1 MGWSTKSGS
10 TSATTV
16 RSAIAKSQRI
26 LVVALS
32 ATTSL
37 LGGCYTNPTTGRS
50 SLEVYS
56 HDQEIALGQQ
66 MGPQFIAQSGG
77 EVSDAALKAY
87 VTELGMKLK
96 DQVETAEQKSLPW
109 NFALLNSPEINAF
122 ALPGGRVH
130 ITIGLAKLL
139 KNEAEMAGV
148 LGHEIGH
155 VTARHSNERAADSV
169 LIGIGAAVAGA
180 AVGDDSAGQII
191 NQGGELVLL
200 KFSRKQESEADYLG
214 MRYMTKAG
222 YNPIGQKMVMQVLR
236 DASKGGRDAEIFA
249 THPYPETRIKDIE
262 RLLAGEY
269 AYTQNNPKYVL
280 NEERYR
286 NQFLSR
292 AASITPPPPK
302 KQNASGQN
310 LQQRGQTPQQGTQQL
325 PARRSPSTPQQG
337 TQPTPR
343 QTPRQG
349 GNPAANAMMID
360 HDASDVRVFDLSR
373 PVLWCTTCKQIETQ
387 KHVAP

>member
-1 MGWSTKSGS
+1 MRQITHILGRGRLLMR
-10 TSATTV
+10 AG
-16 RSAIAKSQRI
+16 IAAAA
-26 LVVALS
+26 ALM
-32 ATTSL
+32 L
-37 LGGCYTNPTTGRS
+37 GGLGGCYTNPTTGRS
-50 SLEVYS
+50 SIEVYS

-66 MGPQFIAQSGG
+66 MGPQFISQSGG

-96 DQVETAEQKSLPW
+96 EQVETPEQRGLPW

-139 KNEAEMAGV
+139 TNEAQMAGV

-155 VTARHSNERAADSV
+155 VTARHSNERASDSV
-169 LIGIGAAVAGA
+169 LIGIGAAVAGV
-180 AVGDDSAGQII
+180 AVGDESAGQII

-214 MRYMTKAG
+214 MRYMSKAG
-222 YNPIGQKMVMQVLR
+222 YNPIGQKSVMEVLR

-262 RLLAGEY
+262 KLLAGEY
-269 AYTQNNPKYVL
+269 AYTQNNPKYVI

-292 AASITPPPPK
+292 AASINPPAPK
-302 KQNASGQN
+302 KDASGGQN
-310 LQQRGQTPQQGTQQL
+310 LQQRGRTPQQGTQQL
-325 PARRSPSTPQQG
+325 PQRRTPTQSTPQ
-337 TQPTPR
+337 

-349 GNPAANAMMID
+349 EKKTQGVAALNGENT
-360 HDASDVRVFDLSR
+360 DARAFDLSR
-373 PVLWCTTCKQIETQ
+373 PILWCTTCQREEQ
-387 KHVAP
+387 EHAVR